1 MAQSHQVQKLE
12 LQVEVLKS
20 LLNDG
25 SREQL
30 NADLEAW
37 AQKLREEALR
47 TPQWRPDNSDP
58 FSFSATIIRAH
69 EEESEHTVARGRL
82 DSGCDE
88 DWIST
93 EILERAGLKP
103 EIKAIEIPMTY
114 TAFSGQSFKPIGT
127 IDIKWYAV
135 NAGLSRKTTFLVHD
149 AVPFDMVLG
158 KVFIKEES
166 IFVFNKPALALRQGR
181 FTKGTPFYLKFPQKT
196 LTYIT
201 QRNSAKSKSTPVT
214 KVPPT
219 NKSPPSDALTK
230 KAPARDFGSRKLPP
244 DSRPQEPCLRIR
256 I

>member
-1 MAQSHQVQKLE
+1 MAQSHQVRKLE

-37 AQKLREEALR
+37 AQKLREEAIH
-47 TPQWRPDNSDP
+47 TPQWQPENSDP

-103 EIKAIEIPMTY
+103 EIKATEIPMTY
-114 TAFSGQSFKPIGT
+114 TAFGGQSFKPIGT
-127 IDIKWYAV
+127 IDITWYAV
-135 NAGLSRKTTFLVHD
+135 NAGLSGKPHFLFMMRCHLIWSSGRSSLKKK
-149 AVPFDMVLG
+149 AFSCSTNRLWLFDRADSQKVLL
-158 KVFIKEES
+158 S
-166 IFVFNKPALALRQGR
+166 TSNSPRRHLLTLPR
-181 FTKGTPFYLKFPQKT
+181 GTPRNRN
-196 LTYIT
+196 
-201 QRNSAKSKSTPVT
+201 QRP
-214 KVPPT
+214 
-219 NKSPPSDALTK
+219 
-230 KAPARDFGSRKLPP
+230 
-244 DSRPQEPCLRIR
+244 
-256 I
+256 